1 MKSPIPYMGGKSRLV
16 PVLLPIIEQTP
27 HDCYCEPFCGG
38 ASVLFGKPTDISKA
52 EVINDADGEL
62 VSFFRVLQN
71 HYLPFIDLY
80 RHAVV
85 SRKIFEWEKMK
96 RPETL
101 TDLQRAARFYY
112 LQRLAFGGKTGSARN
127 FGYAR
132 HTRPKLNLD
141 AVAEELAEFHHRLK
155 GVVIEHEDGPGCIRR
170 YDAPETLFFI
180 DPPYYKTADYDVEFA
195 AERYAELAALLS
207 SIKGKFMLTLNA
219 HGFIR
224 KTFAAFHCAETKTRY
239 TVGGKDRGQ
248 NIAEFLFSN
257 FDLPVRL
264 RTPKDK
270 EGK

>member
-38 ASVLFGKPTDISKA
+38 ASVLFGKPTDTSKA

-112 LQRLAFGGKTGSARN
+112 LQRRKRT
-127 FGYAR
+127 
-132 HTRPKLNLD
+132 
-141 AVAEELAEFHHRLK
+141 HRK
-155 GVVIEHEDGPGCIRR
+155 SKR
-170 YDAPETLFFI
+170 
-180 DPPYYKTADYDVEFA
+180 
-195 AERYAELAALLS
+195 
-207 SIKGKFMLTLNA
+207 
-219 HGFIR
+219 
-224 KTFAAFHCAETKTRY
+224 
-239 TVGGKDRGQ
+239 
-248 NIAEFLFSN
+248 
-257 FDLPVRL
+257 
-264 RTPKDK
+264 RTPFCNLRGILHADDAD
-270 EGK
+270 

>member
-1 MKSPIPYMGGKSRLV
+1 MGGKSRLV
-16 PVLLPIIEQTP
+16 NVLIPIIERTP

-38 ASVLFGKPTDISKA
+38 ASVLFAKPQELSKA

-85 SRKIFEWEKMK
+85 SRQMFAWEKMK

-112 LQRLAFGGKTGSARN
+112 TQRLAFGGKPGKASS

-132 HTRPKLNLD
+132 HERPNLNFD
-141 AVAEELAEFHHRLK
+141 AIATELGEFHHRLQR
-155 GVVIEHEDGPGCIRR
+155 VVIEHEDGLGCIRR
-170 YDAPETLFFI
+170 YDAVETLFFI
-180 DPPYYKTADYDVEFA
+180 DPPYYQTCGYNIAFPDA
-195 AERYAELAALLS
+195 RYAELAAALRD
-207 SIKGKFMLTLNA
+207 IKGRFMLTLNA
-219 HGFIR
+219 HDFIR
-224 KTFAAFHCAETKTRY
+224 DTFAAFHCAPLKTRY
-239 TVGGKDRGQ
+239 TVGGRGR
-248 NIAEFLFSN
+248 NNTLITELLFTN
-257 FDLPVRL
+257 FNVAK
-264 RTPKDK
+264 TK